1 MTAPK
6 PNAELAYRVLD
17 AIDADPKSWDQGTW
31 ASRAGCG
38 TSACFA
44 GWTCILSGDTPK
56 FWPDEADAEYVYT
69 GDEERWIPARAA
81 DLLHVNQSLVF
92 DHLGTIG
99 ERRLFDSGNTREDLG
114 RLVEEIFGPRPAQL
128 PPGEWQ
134 VCPTCGDPLTTGCRP
149 ADGVCV
155 VDDDVPPNAGSAS

>member
-17 AIDADPKSWDQGTW
+17 QIDAHPETWNQGIWD
-31 ASRAGCG
+31 CG
-38 TSACFA
+38 TAACFA
-44 GWTCILSGDTPK
+44 GWAVRLSGGTSAKNDSLDTIVVDGPAGIIGMEV
-56 FWPDEADAEYVYT
+56 PDAAEHLL
-69 GDEERWIPARAA
+69 GDICRNGDDE
-81 DLLHVNQSLVF
+81 D
-92 DHLGTIG
+92 
-99 ERRLFDSGNTREDLG
+99 LFDGSNTREDLG